1 MSDSS
6 KKRNARVFLVGA
18 GPGDP
23 ELITLRGK
31 RLLDICDVLVY
42 DNLVAPELVEQCP
55 AAVKKYVGKSSGG
68 HSLGQDEIN
77 RLLVTLA
84 TSTENHRV
92 IVRLKGGDPCVFGR
106 GGEEAEFCRDHDV
119 PVVIVPGIT
128 AGVAGPASY
137 GIPVT
142 HRATSRGVTFV
153 TGHLS
158 SDEEIEL
165 PWEQLARL
173 EHTLVIYM
181 GVGTLE
187 KISSRLIDCGLDPQT
202 PAAMIQEST
211 MTGERAIF
219 APICDLA
226 KVAAENNIRP
236 PAITIIGNV
245 TELAPEPKRRARP
258 LAGKTIM
265 LARAEER
272 VYPEL
277 VRLRATGARVLDV
290 PVIRCEPRI
299 EDEEIRQLSDTLPQ
313 GAYVL
318 FTSALA
324 ARFFDQIVCQP
335 PTRDRFRFI
344 AASPVVSDQLR
355 LMGYDVAIE
364 VEVMGSGKVLA
375 ALKEAGIAKST
386 EIFMPRAA
394 LADATLPD
402 ALTAAGFTPRPIV
415 LYDTLPVPPS
425 ADATRSLADG
435 RIDLVMLL
443 SGSTVDSLISAVPGL
458 AQSGVKFAAIGQK
471 TAKIAN
477 SAGLT
482 CDILP
487 DQPTMPSLVDAV
499 IEALSPNNGGE
510 A

>member
-1 MSDSS
+1 MSDSG
-6 KKRNARVFLVGA
+6 KRKFARVYLVGA

-42 DNLVAPELVEQCP
+42 DNLVAPELVEECP
-55 AAVKKYVGKSSGG
+55 AKVKKYVGKSSGG
-68 HSLGQDEIN
+68 HSLKQEEIN
-77 RLLVTLA
+77 SLLVELA
-84 TSTENHRV
+84 TSDENYRM

-106 GGEEAEFCRDHDV
+106 GGEEAEFCRAHGV
-119 PVVIVPGIT
+119 SVVFVPGIT

-158 SDEEIEL
+158 ADEQIEL

-181 GVGTLE
+181 GIGTLE
-187 KISSRLIDCGLDPQT
+187 RIADRLIECGLDPQT
-202 PAAMIQEST
+202 PAAIVQEST
-211 MTGERAIF
+211 MSGERAIF
-219 APICDLA
+219 APIGELA
-226 KVAAENNIRP
+226 ATAAKNNIRP

-245 TELAPEPKRRARP
+245 TELAPEPKRQARP

-277 VRLRATGARVLDV
+277 ARLRATGARVLDV
-290 PVIRCEPRI
+290 PVIRCEPRLA
-299 EDEEIRQLSDTLPQ
+299 DNEIRHLSDNLPND
-313 GAYVL
+313 AYVL

-324 ARFFDQIVCQP
+324 ARFFDLVVCQP
-335 PTRDRFRFI
+335 STKDRFKFI
-344 AASPVVSDQLR
+344 AASPAVSDQLR
-355 LMGYDVAIE
+355 QLGYQVAIE

-375 ALKEAGIAKST
+375 ALKETGIAPGT

-394 LADATLPD
+394 LADDSLPD
-402 ALTAAGFTPRPIV
+402 ALTEAGYVARPIV

-425 ADATRSLADG
+425 ADAVRSLTDG

-443 SGSTVDSLISAVPGL
+443 SGSTVESLVSAVPNL

-471 TAKIAN
+471 TARIARN
-477 SAGLT
+477 AGLT

-499 IEALSPNNGGE
+499 IEALSPTNEGE